1 MLSNTTKPLPLAAPL
16 RSRINKLAHEKAA
29 RHEDALR
36 VTMTS
41 QLVHARSAGATPQQL
56 ADRMAG
62 FERNL
67 GR

>member
-1 MLSNTTKPLPLAAPL
+1 MLSTTKPLPLAAPL

-36 VTMTS
+36 AAMTS